1 MSFFAAT
8 TYDTVWTIALT
19 LRAVVTQRRQSSQLL
34 TPLTPLHEMN
44 YSDLEEIR
52 DMYLNIIENMHFLG
66 VSVGTGIC
74 LFKFE

>member
-19 LRAVVTQRRQSSQLL
+19 LRAVVTQRRQSSQPL